1 MKNSTIRNI
10 AFCAMSIVT
19 FTASGVQIV
28 AEDVSNKVLTCNSP
42 LLVGKPAGS
51 CIVEPP
57 NTLIVTAKLDAGE
70 DASILNK
77 MYVATSVNGKYI
89 QYVNDP
95 NLSVASRWVE
105 RPNIAALQPSTA
117 TFEKAPFE
125 MMIVSRQVRFDQLS
139 GIKGAEIYVGVNES
153 DDHPFTEKNFKKVFS
168 IK

>member
-1 MKNSTIRNI
+1 MKNSIIRNI
-10 AFCAMSIVT
+10 AFFAIFIVP
-19 FTASGVQIV
+19 FTASGVQIT
-28 AEDVSNKVLTCNSP
+28 AEDVSNKIVTCNSP

-95 NLSVASRWVE
+95 HVSVASRWVASS
-105 RPNIAALQPSTA
+105 NIAALRPSTA

-125 MMIVSRQVRFDQLS
+125 TMIVSRQVRFDQLTD
-139 GIKGAEIYVGVNES
+139 IKGAEIFVGVNES
-153 DDHPFTEKNFKKVFS
+153 DDHPFTERNFKKVFS